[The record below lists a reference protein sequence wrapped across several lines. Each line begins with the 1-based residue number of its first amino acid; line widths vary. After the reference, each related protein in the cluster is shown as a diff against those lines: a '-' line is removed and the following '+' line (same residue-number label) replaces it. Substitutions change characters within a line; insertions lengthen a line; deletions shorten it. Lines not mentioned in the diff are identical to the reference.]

1 MTIWKLFKTWDCRC
15 LWGRRKTCG
24 ISLIYLAVRH
34 FFINFTAEYAT
45 FNTTHCRT

>member
-1 MTIWKLFKTWDCRC
+1 METFKTWD
-15 LWGRRKTCG
+15 GRYPLGTSQNMRYFIDLFGGST
-24 ISLIYLAVRH
+24 

>member
-1 MTIWKLFKTWDCRC
+1 MWKLFKTRECRYP
-15 LWGRRKTCG
+15 LGTSQNMRYFIDLFGGST
-24 ISLIYLAVRH
+24 